1 MDQPLLRSALRPHV
15 SSRPCHFGVRQGPS
29 SGASAGRWRE
39 QGAACSACG
48 VLLAARHG
56 RNARNARSRV
66 AKAAAVISVEEEK
79 EEEETEEDE
88 RPLESLKASIKAK
101 VARRVG
107 DVVIVITEP
116 IGEEDTNRLPSVG
129 DTVRFSSGALAY
141 VVALGDLCYAGV
153 LVNPAEEVEE
163 GDSYEILSR
172 ANMPRIRLPRK
183 DGCQLLDIRGQE
195 LGTEVSSDE
204 ELKSEDVVPLF
215 NEIVGIVRRQRI
227 DSPLHSGVIGLD
239 AFVPI
244 GRGQSMLLRLPSGL
258 SQKQLYEYIAH
269 VIKAQKKN
277 NVKIFTAAPSAVEAA
292 EIKSLLGESDV
303 VDRLTVISGGM
314 EARPGEA
321 VLAEN
326 GACALA
332 EAARD
337 AGEDALLLLDLEQ
350 LFKVWNL
357 LAEVSSAEH
366 LTEIADTNLKKEIN
380 GLTQDLGIELW
391 KYVARKN
398 AASGRRRTFL
408 GCFLQRAGR
417 MSEERGGGSLTLLAF
432 ARLKDTS
439 MLSRLELEAKLR
451 NLMDMELDEGVR
463 ARAVEKVQRQLA
475 ELAEDDMGSGVP
487 DDFLEESKAVTDG
500 HVVFLD
506 DAIDKEGQATW
517 AIDIQE
523 SVARGITAN
532 SIQNRYLDMLESL
545 KLKAFLMNAEKESQV
560 MDNEDMDV
568 KLDNAPLRALMQQS
582 VGDVMTPE
590 DEAILLLLAE
600 EAAARAA
607 ASRPLAEHVVNLTK
621 QARIRQDDVKE
632 RRRRVALLRR
642 WVEATWDDKTND
654 IEALVAKHAEELA
667 DVLELKPL
675 ERKRLLAV
683 IEEGVSQ
690 EVPTETEESL
700 LAEDAQVRYE
710 HLHSLLESLRK
721 ELTPGMDVTN
731 AEAEDI
737 ALFLGYLRAK
747 SREAL
752 SPQ

>member
-1 MDQPLLRSALRPHV
+1 MEYHVTEMWCPPVGARPAQAAE
-15 SSRPCHFGVRQGPS
+15 SDGSE
-29 SGASAGRWRE
+29 A
-39 QGAACSACG
+39 GAALMTFG
-48 VLLAARHG
+48 KHRG
-56 RNARNARSRV
+56 RTFAEV
-66 AKAAAVISVEEEK
+66 C
-79 EEEETEEDE
+79 DH
-88 RPLESLKASIKAK
+88 
-101 VARRVG
+101 
-107 DVVIVITEP
+107 EP
-116 IGEEDTNRLPSVG
+116 DYCAWAMAQPQP
-129 DTVRFSSGALAY
+129 SGALAAFVKY
-141 VVALGDLCYAGV
+141 LELQGLPGSPAVKRRRRAPARPLASPSAAPESCPAFWEPRQLGMEMGGLQVMHQANQQLSQHEMKPLVQSNHLANQWLNYQANQVKLEQPSQVKHQGIHQPSLGIAGTPHGYWPTSQPRWSP
-153 LVNPAEEVEE
+153 PAVPFASPMTQPLHVFPSK
-163 GDSYEILSR
+163 DASR
-172 ANMPRIRLPRK
+172 QRSRK
-183 DGCQLLDIRGQE
+183 RSPDRFHDIR
-195 LGTEVSSDE
+195 
-204 ELKSEDVVPLF
+204 K
-215 NEIVGIVRRQRI
+215 
-227 DSPLHSGVIGLD
+227 
-239 AFVPI
+239 
-244 GRGQSMLLRLPSGL
+244 
-258 SQKQLYEYIAH
+258 
-269 VIKAQKKN
+269 
-277 NVKIFTAAPSAVEAA
+277 
-292 EIKSLLGESDV
+292 
-303 VDRLTVISGGM
+303 
-314 EARPGEA
+314 
-321 VLAEN
+321 
-326 GACALA
+326 
-332 EAARD
+332 
-337 AGEDALLLLDLEQ
+337 
-350 LFKVWNL
+350 W
-357 LAEVSSAEH
+357 
-366 LTEIADTNLKKEIN
+366 
-380 GLTQDLGIELW
+380 DLGIELW

-506 DAIDKEGQATW
+506 DAINKEGQATW

-642 WVEATWDDKTND
+642 WVEATWDDKTSD

-710 HLHSLLESLRK
+710 HLRSLLESLRK
-721 ELTPGMDVTN
+721 ELPPGMDVTN

>member
-1 MDQPLLRSALRPHV
+1 
-15 SSRPCHFGVRQGPS
+15 
-29 SGASAGRWRE
+29 
-39 QGAACSACG
+39 
-48 VLLAARHG
+48 
-56 RNARNARSRV
+56 
-66 AKAAAVISVEEEK
+66 
-79 EEEETEEDE
+79 
-88 RPLESLKASIKAK
+88 
-101 VARRVG
+101 VG

-129 DTVRFSSGALAY
+129 DTVRFSSGAVAY

-153 LVNPAEEVEE
+153 LINPTDDVKE

-172 ANMPRIRLPRK
+172 ADMPRIRLPRT
-183 DGCQLLDIRGQE
+183 DGCQMLDIRGQE
-195 LGTEVSSDE
+195 LGAQVSST
-204 ELKSEDVVPLF
+204 ELSSEDVVPLF

-258 SQKQLYEYIAH
+258 SQKQLYQYIAH
-269 VIKAQKKN
+269 VIKAQRKN

-303 VDRLTVISGGM
+303 VDRLTVISGGL

-321 VLAEN
+321 VLAMN

-366 LTEIADTNLKKEIN
+366 LTEIADNNLKKEIN
-380 GLTQDLGIELW
+380 GLTEDLGIELW

-417 MSEERGGGSLTLLAF
+417 MSEDRGGGSLTLLAF
-432 ARLKDTS
+432 ARLKDTTT
-439 MLSRLELEAKLR
+439 LSRLELEAKLR

-475 ELAEDDMGSGVP
+475 ELPEDDMGSGVP
-487 DDFLEESKAVTDG
+487 DDFLEEAKAVTDG

-506 DAIDKEGQATW
+506 DAIKKDGQATW

-523 SVARGITAN
+523 SVARGIT
-532 SIQNRYLDMLESL
+532 SKSLQNRYLHILESL

-568 KLDNAPLRALMQQS
+568 KLDNAPLRALMRQS

-600 EAAARAA
+600 EAAAQAA
-607 ASRPLAEHVVNLTK
+607 ASRPLAEHVVKLTK

-642 WVEATWDDKTND
+642 WVEANWDEATT
-654 IEALVAKHAEELA
+654 IEDLVAKRAEDLA
-667 DVLELKPL
+667 SALELKPL
-675 ERKRLLAV
+675 ERKRLLAA
-683 IEEGVSQ
+683 IDEGLS
-690 EVPTETEESL
+690 EVPSETEESP
-700 LAEDAQVRYE
+700 LAEDPLVRYE
-710 HLHSLLESLRK
+710 HLRSLLESLRQ
-721 ELTPGMDVTN
+721 ELPHGMNVAD
-731 AEAEDI
+731 AEEEDI
-737 ALFLGYLRAK
+737 ALFLSYLRVK
-747 SREAL
+747 SKQAL
-752 SPQ
+752 QTPQ